1 MRIAV
6 IDFGSTSFH
15 VLVVD
20 VDRTGGMR
28 RVARKREMLHLGATV
43 AVLGHLPDDLQS
55 QAVRAGR
62 MLRRAADAAE
72 PDRVV
77 AVATS
82 ALRDATNG
90 GHLIDRLSTAVRSP
104 VRLLDGHEEA
114 RLVYTGVRTALPLGE
129 GPVLVCDLGGGS
141 LELALGLDE
150 QILWDTSLPL
160 GASRLTAQLFTSD
173 PPRERECTQVAEL
186 VRASVTEATTG
197 WRDGPCPPCIATGG
211 TAHLLARLTAARRGM
226 NVAPV
231 NGSSLPAAELHRWA
245 DDLTTL
251 DRDRRLDLD
260 GMRAR
265 RVDILPAGAV
275 ILATLVETL
284 DLGGLLVSEAGLRE
298 GIILDEASTPRTKL
312 ATLTA

>member
-1 MRIAV
+1 
-6 IDFGSTSFH
+6 
-15 VLVVD
+15 
-20 VDRTGGMR
+20 
-28 RVARKREMLHLGATV
+28 
-43 AVLGHLPDDLQS
+43 
-55 QAVRAGR
+55 
-62 MLRRAADAAE
+62 
-72 PDRVV
+72 
-77 AVATS
+77 
-82 ALRDATNG
+82 
-90 GHLIDRLSTAVRSP
+90 
-104 VRLLDGHEEA
+104 
-114 RLVYTGVRTALPLGE
+114 
-129 GPVLVCDLGGGS
+129 VLVCDLGGGS